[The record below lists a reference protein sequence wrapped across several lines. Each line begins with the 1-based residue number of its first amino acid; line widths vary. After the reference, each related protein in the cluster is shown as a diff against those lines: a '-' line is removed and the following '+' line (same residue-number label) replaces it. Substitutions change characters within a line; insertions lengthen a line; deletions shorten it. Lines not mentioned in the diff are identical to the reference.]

1 MATDGGRRLPGGLEH
16 LPIRGTLTLVARW
29 TEYDFAREDNPM
41 RTLLIPAALAFA
53 MAGAATQPV
62 QAKGCIKGA
71 VVGGLAGHAVHHG
84 ILGAGAGCIA
94 GHHLA
99 KRHAQQERARQ
110 ARQNA
115 YGTRGSAS
123 LQR

>member
-1 MATDGGRRLPGGLEH
+1 
-16 LPIRGTLTLVARW
+16 
-29 TEYDFAREDNPM
+29 M
-41 RTLLIPAALAFA
+41 RTFLFPAALAFA
-53 MAGAATQPV
+53 MAGAAAQPV

-99 KRHAQQERARQ
+99 KRHARQERAQRVPQTSYGRQ
-110 ARQNA
+110 EGA
-115 YGTRGSAS
+115 GS
-123 LQR
+123 QR